1 MDIVNT
7 VILLLTFAMSVLLV
21 VAPPFAVWRAGAR
34 HTAGRAA
41 WIHLALALVGPAITA
56 WVLVVLMWLP
66 TYSGQCGGWLGETSP
81 CRFGQYAT
89 ETMYWAALGIAIPG
103 LLGMLLGV
111 AVLLVGVVRRGRSRP
126 AA

>member
-7 VILLLTFAMSVLLV
+7 VILLLTLVMSVLLV

-34 HTAGRAA
+34 YTAGRAA
-41 WIHLALALVGPAITA
+41 WIHLALALVGPVITA

-66 TYSGQCGGWLGETSP
+66 AYSGQCGGWLGETSP

-89 ETMYWAALGIAIPG
+89 ETMYWAALSIAIPG